1 MTEFI
6 NNDPIDERSER
17 SSEPISY
24 HEGYDE
30 QIEGY
35 NAELAEA
42 ELVALA
48 ESGGVDF
55 GEDTEYENRQTN
67 NYFSY
72 DFGED
77 TEYENRQTNNYY
89 SYDVESEYHC
99 YSDSENDV
107 ENEYH
112 CYSDSDEDENN
123 EGVVSDNEGR

>member
-67 NYFSY
+67 NY
-72 DFGED
+72 
-77 TEYENRQTNNYY
+77 Y